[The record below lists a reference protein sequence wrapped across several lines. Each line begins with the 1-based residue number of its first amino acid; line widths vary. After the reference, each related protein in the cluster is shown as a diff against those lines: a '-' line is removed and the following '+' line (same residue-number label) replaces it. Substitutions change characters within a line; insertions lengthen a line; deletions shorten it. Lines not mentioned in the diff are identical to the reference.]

1 MNESIFQEVFVNLEK
16 TNSPDFLEK
25 GKKYNRTI
33 YPQAKLKEN
42 ISLSGWASF
51 KFWST
56 KSAEKRA

>member
-42 ISLSGWASF
+42 ISLSGWAFF
-51 KFWST
+51 KF
-56 KSAEKRA
+56 